1 MPTEKHRFTRNLAA
15 ALLSGDWRA
24 GAMST
29 AAAAACGKRHR
40 WIWPL
45 VRRVIC
51 RFEQPPPE
59 KQLVTYL
66 ESEPGFDRIWKDSL
80 ASRTRKRRLH
90 PAGHFWPDSTGGP
103 APVPVARPLPSLPT
117 PAAMADWLGLTR
129 TQLDWFADLFHAD
142 AWPGKPEKFA
152 HYRHRWV
159 PKRSRSATAPAP
171 PPPTSPPP
179 PPAPGGLLGW
189 FGGLFGRSAPP
200 PLPPTPTPPA
210 AKASGF
216 RLLEIPKVRLKRI
229 QRTILRDIL
238 AHVPPHPAAH
248 AFRPGGSILANAA
261 PHCGRAV
268 VLKFDLAD
276 FFPSIPYARV
286 HAVFRSLGYPPE
298 VASVLAGLCTTRMPW
313 SAWNQRPQTVEGW
326 VGRNRWD
333 RYGVRHLPQG
343 APTSPALANLC
354 AYHLDCRLAGLAQSL
369 GATYTRYA
377 DDLTFSGGPD
387 LRQAAGR
394 VRRLVAAIAAAEGFA
409 VNEPKTRVVGRGGR
423 QTVTGVVVNAKPNVR
438 RAEFDTLKAI
448 LTNCVRHGPASQ
460 NRENHPD
467 FRAHILGRIS
477 HVALLNPDRGARLR
491 AIFSRIDWS
500 GPRG

>member
-15 ALLSGDWRA
+15 ALLSGEWRA
-24 GAMST
+24 KVMST

-45 VRRVIC
+45 VRRVLR

-66 ESEPGFDRIWKDSL
+66 ESEPEFNKVWQDSL
-80 ASRTRKRRLH
+80 ASRTRKRRLQVAGGFSDA
-90 PAGHFWPDSTGGP
+90 PA
-103 APVPVARPLPSLPT
+103 AEPVPVAATLPDLPT
-117 PAAMADWLGLTR
+117 TRAVADWLGLTR
-129 TQLDWFADLFHAD
+129 SQLDWFADRWND
-142 AWPGKPEKFA
+142 SGPGKFY

-159 PKRSRSATAPAP
+159 PKRSRATTAPIP
-171 PPPTSPPP
+171 PPSSPPP
-179 PPAPGGLLGW
+179 PPAPGGLFGW
-189 FGGLFGRSAPP
+189 LGGLFARPAATQSPP
-200 PLPPTPTPPA
+200 SPPAPPA
-210 AKASGF
+210 AKPSGF

-229 QRTILRDIL
+229 QRTILCDIL
-238 AHVPPHPAAH
+238 SHVPPHPAAH
-248 AFRPGGSILANAA
+248 AFRPGRSILANAA
-261 PHCGRAV
+261 PHCGQVV

-286 HAVFRSLGYPPE
+286 HSVFRSLGYPPE
-298 VASVLAGLCTTRMPW
+298 VASVLAGLCTTRLPW
-313 SAWNQRPQTVEGW
+313 GAWRSRPQAPDRREAVEIE
-326 VGRNRWD
+326 RRFLP
-333 RYGVRHLPQG
+333 RHLPQG

-354 AYHLDCRLAGLAQSL
+354 AYHLDCRLAGLAAQL

-387 LRQAAGR
+387 LRRAAAR
-394 VRRLVAAIAAAEGFA
+394 VRKFVTAIAVAEGFV
-409 VNEPKTRVVGRGGR
+409 VNATKTRVVGRGGR
-423 QTVTGVVVNAKPNVR
+423 QTVTGVVVNARPNVR
-438 RAEFDTLKAI
+438 RDEFDRLKAI

-460 NRENHPD
+460 NREKHPD
-467 FRAHILGRIS
+467 FRAHLVGRIS
-477 HVALLNPDRGARLR
+477 HVALLNPARGARLR